1 MDVRVQNRSSK
12 AVRRI
17 ELQLERSIFIYAYAA
32 PSVDRG
38 LGDTLRLPDKYE
50 KDVICNTACP
60 GWQVAGGSQ
69 DLKTCGLFVPSG
81 LVSVDA
87 GKSSLPEIVPYIPH
101 LTRCF
106 SIRSMT
112 TYPSKMI
119 EAASICRAHPSVGRF
134 FGVRFFLNVRVRVS
148 FAYAMLLYLYD
159 TPSTH

>member
-32 PSVDRG
+32 PSVNRG

-87 GKSSLPEIVPYIPH
+87 GKSSLPEIVPYI
-101 LTRCF
+101 L
-106 SIRSMT
+106 ILQDV
-112 TYPSKMI
+112 
-119 EAASICRAHPSVGRF
+119 SV
-134 FGVRFFLNVRVRVS
+134 LNR
-148 FAYAMLLYLYD
+148 
-159 TPSTH
+159 